1 MENYINNAISNNIKN
16 EAILD
21 NEDIQNKIKGGF
33 ISKIGKYFEIK
44 KEDGSLVTL
53 SSSEEIEIII
63 NYSLMIIT

>member
-1 MENYINNAISNNIKN
+1 MENYINKAISNNIKN

-44 KEDGSLVTL
+44 KEDG
-53 SSSEEIEIII
+53 
-63 NYSLMIIT
+63 